1 TKGEPISD
9 RNIKIDIDL
18 IEEYEPADYFH
29 VGSLF
34 IVSSKLKDILET
46 KQVSAEYLQI
56 KLYKPNGIPIQNKY
70 FFVNLLKKINCI
82 NKEHSR
88 YTEEEGLV
96 DEIYKLVVD
105 VDKVKNEVL
114 FRIDKTFN

>member
-1 TKGEPISD
+1 MLFCK
-9 RNIKIDIDL
+9 L
-18 IEEYEPADYFH
+18 IE
-29 VGSLF
+29 
-34 IVSSKLKDILET
+34 
-46 KQVSAEYLQI
+46 
-56 KLYKPNGIPIQNKY
+56 
-70 FFVNLLKKINCI
+70 KINCI

-114 FRIDKTFN
+114 FRIDKTFNNIILIHDSLSDLIKSLGCTGVRFIKIDDWKW